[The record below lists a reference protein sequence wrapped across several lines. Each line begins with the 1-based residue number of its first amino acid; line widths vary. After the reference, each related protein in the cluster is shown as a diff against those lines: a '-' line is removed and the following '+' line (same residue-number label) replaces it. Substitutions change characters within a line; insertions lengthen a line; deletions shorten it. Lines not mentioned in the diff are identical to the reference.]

1 MFEVS
6 ASKAWFFISEVNHL
20 TLQATDYGKPNN
32 NGLRYY
38 LLIPKKKV
46 NALLEKFVT
55 SWLCERTHVVIY
67 NVQRK
72 GSFQSASFQINFG
85 NPTEKFLRLCF
96 FYLSS
101 PSYIVRLIW
110 DSGTFALLHVQIRG
124 CTVNLSTPKTSNYN
138 THKFFRISTLCM
150 PF

>member
-55 SWLCERTHVVIY
+55 S
-67 NVQRK
+67 
-72 GSFQSASFQINFG
+72 
-85 NPTEKFLRLCF
+85 
-96 FYLSS
+96 
-101 PSYIVRLIW
+101 
-110 DSGTFALLHVQIRG
+110 
-124 CTVNLSTPKTSNYN
+124 
-138 THKFFRISTLCM
+138 
-150 PF
+150 